1 MKSEHVADL
10 GGIDG
15 HLLPGFFAG
24 IDPAMVAQIT
34 ADSRRTNAG
43 SSSLAQRWFDNL
55 SDAMNNFLCG
65 TRLATPAHKRL

>member
-1 MKSEHVADL
+1 VKSEHVADL
-10 GGIDG
+10 GASTV
-15 HLLPGFFAG
+15 AG

-55 SDAMNNFLCG
+55 SDAMNYFLRG
-65 TRLATPAHKRL
+65 TRSATPAHKRL